1 MSSFINV
8 IIIGFFIIIFLL
20 WTGNKIYYED
30 DETSY
35 SQYFRKKVVDN
46 KFKDKRFYFPP
57 LYTTNQFSEY
67 CEDIKTIEAVQR
79 FQFRKARQE
88 VFGHD
93 GHGTTR
99 HNDEIA
105 IYSHNYG
112 SISIDISDT
121 IEKKIS
127 TLSYFAIWRNGHKN
141 ITSHLKWFSSLY
153 NSSTSE
159 NCPINQTCSSIILK
173 SIEEESKTKER
184 KKKLTKKEKIINKLK
199 HNKTHGPPSI
209 LSDFNNSRFAFAF
222 IRDPVKR
229 FVSGYSELEY
239 RLNNKKIT
247 KDHKIPTN
255 IVLGKL
261 GSQRRFKEFFRV
273 VLHSTGS
280 KDFLRDLVMDF
291 KLIAPQIG
299 SLIDASK
306 KEFKITDE
314 IPKIH
319 LYRIE
324 AFNEEW
330 NNIANDSQFQR
341 LSEIGLNK
349 TLPPFKSSYDPLNTT
364 KRAWELLL
372 PSLEE
377 KKTIANGDSKKSI
390 ELQDESIKYLK
401 AICRIYLVDYICT
414 GYELPLPCQHLQE
427 ELQELLS
434 DHLIL
439 TSPLSLFQKILNI
452 PIIIRYY
459 LAQIYCFRSST
470 PECVITFTYGESDF
484 DDENDL

>member
-1 MSSFINV
+1 MSSFFST
-8 IIIGFFIIIFLL
+8 IIVGFFFIIVIL

-30 DETSY
+30 ETTNN
-35 SQYFRKKVVDN
+35 QYFRRKILDNNKIKNKK
-46 KFKDKRFYFPP
+46 FYFPP
-57 LYTTNQFSEY
+57 LYTPNNQFSEY

-93 GHGTTR
+93 GHGTIR
-99 HNDEIA
+99 HNDEIP
-105 IYSHNYG
+105 IYSHTYG
-112 SISIDISDT
+112 SISIDISNT
-121 IEKKIS
+121 IEKNIS
-127 TLSYFAIWRNGHKN
+127 TLTYYTIWRNGHKN
-141 ITSHLKWFSSLY
+141 ITEHLKWFSSLY
-153 NSSTSE
+153 NTSSTE
-159 NCPINQTCSSIILK
+159 NCPINQTCSSIVIK
-173 SIEEESKTKER
+173 SIEENEKKER
-184 KKKLTKKEKIINKLK
+184 KKKLTKKERLLNKLK
-199 HNKTHGPPSI
+199 YNKTHGAPAK
-209 LSDFNNSRFAFAF
+209 LSNFNKTRFAFAF

-229 FVSGYSELEY
+229 FISGYSELEY

-261 GSQRRFKEFFRV
+261 GSQKRFKEFFRV

-280 KDFLRDLVMDF
+280 KDFLQDLVMDF
-291 KLIAPQIG
+291 KLIVPQIG

-314 IPKIH
+314 TPKIH
-319 LYRIE
+319 LYRLE
-324 AFNEEW
+324 NFDEEW
-330 NNIANDSQFQR
+330 NNIATESKFKR
-341 LSEIGLNK
+341 LNEIGLNK
-349 TLPPFKSSYDPLNTT
+349 TLPPLKSSSDPLNTT
-364 KRAWELLL
+364 KKAWELLL

-377 KKTIANGDSKKSI
+377 KKTIANGDTKKSI
-390 ELQDESIKYLK
+390 EIQDESIKYLK

-414 GYELPLPCQHLQE
+414 GYELPLPCQYLEE
-427 ELQELLS
+427 ELHELLS

-439 TSPLSLFQKILNI
+439 NTPPTLFKKILNI